1 MLSHRSLIATL
12 FALPAAAA
20 AGAEGPCDILG
31 AAGNPCVAAHST
43 TRALYS
49 KYSGPL
55 YKVSR
60 KDGRSADVG
69 VVEAGGFANISAQE
83 GFCAVGDCLI
93 TKVYDQSPKGN
104 HLGQRI
110 SCVPGQGCV
119 YHKMVNASKHKI
131 AVRGGR
137 QQVYGMWLDP
147 GFGYNVDVTTGV
159 AKGNE
164 PESIY
169 AVMSGTHYNGNC
181 CFDYGNS
188 ENNQLVPW
196 RGGAGSMEAIYFGN
210 AAWHKNRGL
219 GHGPWVGADLEAGM
233 YYGGGPQTVENNR
246 STPLTS
252 DFVSLQLGSSNLGFA
267 GSVFRPRKRMS
278 SSFY

>member
-1 MLSHRSLIATL
+1 MPVCARKWNPARARVPEDPDARNATTKVAPVPHPAPRPLHQIACTEALQTMLSHRSLIATL

-196 RGGAGSMEAIYFGN
+196 RGGAGSMEAIYFGKCSSGRSPSAS
-210 AAWHKNRGL
+210 AAIHI
-219 GHGPWVGADLEAGM
+219 
-233 YYGGGPQTVENNR
+233 
-246 STPLTS
+246 TP
-252 DFVSLQLGSSNLGFA
+252 
-267 GSVFRPRKRMS
+267 
-278 SSFY
+278 